1 MSTNWSELEAGWGA
15 EEEGSQGSSDLFF
28 FTVLTGLEKLKM
40 YIYKHTHIQKLTFLI
55 GEGT

>member
-40 YIYKHTHIQKLTFLI
+40 YIYKHIHTHTETYFPHW
-55 GEGT
+55 

>member
-28 FTVLTGLEKLKM
+28 YSVNRV
-40 YIYKHTHIQKLTFLI
+40 
-55 GEGT
+55 GETEDVYL